1 MNPCETFGCGYP
13 SGECSGSCINVRL
26 HRPVLMAVPKLAPAV
41 IVPGHIEHRGEPPA
55 PTAPLA
61 VDILLPDDG
70 PLTLAIHTYKTHR
83 ALGRRKAFS
92 HAWHQLFRVPVQ
104 PVNQ

>member
-1 MNPCETFGCGYP
+1 MKPCDPLNCGYP
-13 SGECSGSCINVRL
+13 HGGECGTNCMCLRL
-26 HRPVLMAVPKLAPAV
+26 HRAV
-41 IVPGHIEHRGEPPA
+41 IVPSPIEHRGEPPA

-70 PLTLAIHTYKTHR
+70 PLTLAIHAYKTHR

-92 HAWHQLFRVPVQ
+92 HAWQQLFRIPVQ
-104 PVNQ
+104 PLNL

>member
-13 SGECSGSCINVRL
+13 VGECAGTCMHLKL
-26 HRPVLMAVPKLAPAV
+26 HRAV
-41 IVPGHIEHRGEPPA
+41 IVPGPIEHRSEPPA

-61 VDILLPDDG
+61 VDLLLPDDG

-83 ALGRRKAFS
+83 ALGRGKALS
-92 HAWHQLFRVPVQ
+92 RAWQSLFRIPVQ
-104 PVNQ
+104 PLNQ